1 MSAIN
6 VTLRDA
12 PSKMSAEGIAAA
24 EQKFSAILAK
34 QFPNQDHLQKAFKA
48 YQTAQ
53 DGDVP
58 LSTPAQTQAMS
69 FHKAVAKATQLAL
82 GGYRPTED
90 THFDVRINRS

>member
-12 PSKMSAEGIAAA
+12 PTKMSSEGVAAA
-24 EQKFSAILAK
+24 EQKFSTILAK
-34 QFPNQDHLQKAFKA
+34 QFSSQESMSKAYKA

-58 LSTPAQTQAMS
+58 LSTQAQSQAMA
-69 FHKAVAKATQLAL
+69 FHNAVTKATQLAL

-90 THFDVRINRS
+90 TRFDVRLN